1 MRIRSKTLMTLSFSG
16 LVVLVAACGSTD
28 AGSDEGTTESDAL
41 GTATHTA
48 LTANDTSASGLFRD
62 QYTPASRFFGSHIGV
77 VQNGDNTVPSA
88 TAASLADGAVSK
100 ISLHTLMPA
109 APGAKIFFET
119 QSWFCTNG
127 ASPLSS
133 ALGSDQ
139 CGSHVDIGYSTNT
152 TAQVKKQVADMRSRD
167 ADGALVDWDG
177 TSAGSGALDVKST
190 SSTAIN
196 MGALYAFKSEAEAS
210 NGKFTFAVIED
221 EAAKTSA
228 AAHGGDFTQG
238 VLADISYLESHFFGS
253 TAYFHSGGRP
263 VLFFFGVDAYAKAQG
278 KTIDWS
284 YVRAHAAG
292 NPLFVFEH
300 TGHAEADG
308 GYAWPKPTPI
318 GSYPGSDPFDQN
330 AYLPYFYGQLAKDG
344 YKLSFGVGFKGFD
357 DHVVNGWVGPNPLL
371 ADPPF
376 VNGRRYSG
384 QQCGKTWLDAFAAAN
399 AHASEIAGVQIATW
413 DDYEEGTEVETGI
426 DNHLAIDA
434 KVSGSTLTW
443 SLGAEANAP
452 SDCTSALA
460 AGFDLQETVHHFSV
474 YASPATDGEN
484 LTLIAD
490 NLAPSTRSLSL
501 SGKLG
506 TGSWKI
512 YVRAVAKPSITNKL
526 SPAVSAT
533 IGSSGGSTGDGC
545 TGVPTILEPTAG
557 ENVGPAIHLRVT
569 APSCIDAMI
578 AYIDGQQVVKV
589 TGSSID
595 QWVSVSVG
603 SHDLNVNGWAG
614 TNTAHVSEHV
624 TFQRLQ

>member
-1 MRIRSKTLMTLSFSG
+1 MRIRSKIPLALALSS
-16 LVVLVAACGSTD
+16 LVVFVVACGASD
-28 AGSDEGTTESDAL
+28 AGSDDGTTESDAL
-41 GTATHTA
+41 GTATHTQ

-62 QYTPASRFFGSHIGV
+62 QYTPASRFFGTHIGV
-77 VQNGDNTVPSA
+77 VQNGDNPVPST

-109 APGAKIFFET
+109 APSAKILFET

-139 CGSHVDIGYSTNT
+139 CGSHIDIGYSTNT
-152 TAQVKKQVADMRSRD
+152 TAEIKKQVADMLSRGG
-167 ADGALVDWDG
+167 DGAIVDWDG

-196 MGALYAFKSEAEAS
+196 MGALYAFMSQAEAS
-210 NGKFTFAVIED
+210 NGKFTFAVSED

-238 VLADISYLESHFFGS
+238 VLADISYLASHFFGS
-253 TAYFHSGGRP
+253 TAYFHVGGRP
-263 VLFFFGVDAYAKAQG
+263 VLFFFGVDTYAKAQG

-292 NPLFVFEH
+292 NPLFVFEN
-300 TGHAEADG
+300 TGHADADG

-318 GSYPGSDPFDQN
+318 GAYPGSDPFDQN
-330 AYLPYFYGQLAKDG
+330 SYLPYFYSQSARDG

-357 DHVVNGWVGPNPLL
+357 DHVVNGWVGPNPNL

-376 VNGRRYSG
+376 INGRRYSG

-426 DNHLAIDA
+426 DNHLAITA
-434 KVSGSTLTW
+434 QVSNGNLTW
-443 SLGAEANAP
+443 SLGADSGAP
-452 SDCTSALA
+452 ADCTSALA

-490 NLAPSTRSLSL
+490 DIAPSTRSLSL
-501 SGKLG
+501 TGKLAA
-506 TGSWKI
+506 GSWKI
-512 YVRAVAKPSITNKL
+512 YVRAVAKPSLTNKL
-526 SPAVSAT
+526 SSAVTAT
-533 IGSSGGSTGDGC
+533 IGSGGTSSSDGC
-545 TGVPTILEPTAG
+545 TGVPTVLEPTMG
-557 ENVGPAIHLRVT
+557 ESVGPAIHLRVT

-595 QWVSVSVG
+595 QWVPVSIG
-603 SHDLNVNGWAG
+603 SHALNVNGWAG
-614 TNTAHVSEHV
+614 TNVAHVSTHV
-624 TFQRLQ
+624 TFTRPN